1 MSTMKLN
8 IVTPDGPAFEGDVEM
23 VSVKAKSGELG
34 VLPGHVPTVAP
45 LEINVVRIKK
55 QGGSTEKVA
64 VNGGFIEIRKDQVNI
79 LAPSAEPA
87 EDIDVERARASKERA
102 EKRLQQAKQDD
113 VDHKRAE
120 FALKRAINR
129 LDAAGK

>member
-8 IVTPDGPAFEGDVEM
+8 IVTPDGTAFNEDVEM

-55 QGGSTEKVA
+55 QGGKTERVA
-64 VNGGFIEIRKDQVNI
+64 VHGGFIEIRKDEVNI
-79 LAPSAEPA
+79 LAPSAESA
-87 EDIDVERARASKERA
+87 EDIDIDRARAAKERA
-102 EKRLQQAKQDD
+102 EKRLNTAKQDN

-120 FALKRAINR
+120 LALKRSITR
-129 LDAAGK
+129 IDAAEK